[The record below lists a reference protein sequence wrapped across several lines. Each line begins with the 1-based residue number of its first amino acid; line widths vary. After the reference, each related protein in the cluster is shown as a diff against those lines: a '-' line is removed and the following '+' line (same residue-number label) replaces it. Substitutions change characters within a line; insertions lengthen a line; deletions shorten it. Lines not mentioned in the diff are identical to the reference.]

1 LTGEQAAVAGPSE
14 IGFLI
19 DRPSSASHIK
29 RNFAGALAGCSELA
43 LEAIEM
49 TANESARGAP
59 AATAA
64 EPTTVLP
71 ETASQLVELERLQQA
86 LVESDDRAKN
96 HWEQYLRAV
105 AELDNVRK
113 RAQRDIEAANRYGLE
128 KFVAELLPVRD
139 SLELAVQNATRADAK
154 SLREGQ
160 EATLQ
165 LLARALEKLGVT
177 VIDPEGEPFDPAR
190 HEAMMTQES
199 TTAEPDSV
207 LKVVQP
213 GYELNGRL
221 LRPARVIVAR
231 APA

>member
-1 LTGEQAAVAGPSE
+1 MS
-14 IGFLI
+14 
-19 DRPSSASHIK
+19 
-29 RNFAGALAGCSELA
+29 
-43 LEAIEM
+43 
-49 TANESARGAP
+49 ANESGRGVP
-59 AATAA
+59 AGTGA
-64 EPTTVLP
+64 ESTTVLP
-71 ETASQLVELERLQQA
+71 ETAAQLVELERLQQA
-86 LVESDDRAKN
+86 LVDSDERAKN

-128 KFVAELLPVRD
+128 KFAAELLPVRD
-139 SLELAVQNATRADAK
+139 SLELAVQNAERADAR

-165 LLARALEKLGVT
+165 LLSKALDKLGVT
-177 VIDPEGEPFDPAR
+177 VIDPLGEPFDPAK

-207 LKVVQP
+207 LQVVQP

-231 APA
+231 APGRT

>member
-1 LTGEQAAVAGPSE
+1 M
-14 IGFLI
+14 
-19 DRPSSASHIK
+19 SS
-29 RNFAGALAGCSELA
+29 
-43 LEAIEM
+43 
-49 TANESARGAP
+49 NEPAR
-59 AATAA
+59 

-71 ETASQLVELERLQQA
+71 ETGSQMDEVERLQQA
-86 LVESDDRAKN
+86 LVEADQRAKD
-96 HWEQYLRAV
+96 QYLRAV

-128 KFVAELLPVRD
+128 KFAAELLPVKD
-139 SLELAVQNATRADAK
+139 SLELAVQNSGRADAK

-165 LLARALEKLGVT
+165 LLSRALEKLGVA
-177 VIDPEGEPFDPAR
+177 VIDPLGEPFDPAR
-190 HEAMMTQES
+190 HEAMMAQES
-199 TTAEPDSV
+199 NTAEPNSV

-231 APA
+231 AP

>member
-1 LTGEQAAVAGPSE
+1 M
-14 IGFLI
+14 
-19 DRPSSASHIK
+19 SA
-29 RNFAGALAGCSELA
+29 NDP
-43 LEAIEM
+43 
-49 TANESARGAP
+49 ARGVP
-59 AATAA
+59 ATTGA
-64 EPTTVLP
+64 EPTSVLP
-71 ETASQLVELERLQQA
+71 ETGSQLDEVERLQQL
-86 LVESDDRAKN
+86 LVEADQRAKD
-96 HWEQYLRAV
+96 HWEQYLRAA

-128 KFVAELLPVRD
+128 KFAAELLPVRD
-139 SLELAVQNATRADAK
+139 SLELAVQNSGRADAR

-177 VIDPEGEPFDPAR
+177 VIDPLGEPFDPAR
-190 HEAMMTQES
+190 HEAMMAQPS
-199 TTAEPDSV
+199 NTAEPNSV

-231 APA
+231 AP

>member
-1 LTGEQAAVAGPSE
+1 MS
-14 IGFLI
+14 
-19 DRPSSASHIK
+19 
-29 RNFAGALAGCSELA
+29 
-43 LEAIEM
+43 
-49 TANESARGAP
+49 ANESARGVP
-59 AATAA
+59 VATAA

-71 ETASQLVELERLQQA
+71 EGSPSAVELERLQQA
-86 LVESDDRAKN
+86 LIEADERAKN
-96 HWEQYLRAV
+96 HYEQYLRAA

-128 KFVAELLPVRD
+128 KFAAELLPVKD
-139 SLELAVQNATRADAK
+139 SLELAVQNAGRADAK

-165 LLARALEKLGVT
+165 LLSRALEKLGVT
-177 VIDPEGEPFDPAR
+177 VIDPEGAPFDPAR
-190 HEAMMTQES
+190 HEAMMAQES
-199 TTAEPDSV
+199 ATAEPNSV

-231 APA
+231 APAE